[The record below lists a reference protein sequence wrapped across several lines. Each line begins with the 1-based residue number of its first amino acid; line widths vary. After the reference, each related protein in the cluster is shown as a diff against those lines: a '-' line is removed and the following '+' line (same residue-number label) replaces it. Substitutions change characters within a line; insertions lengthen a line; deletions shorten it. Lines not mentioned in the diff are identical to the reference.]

1 MDRRRLLGLL
11 ALAVLASIAG
21 CSAAGSLSMEP
32 ANDAEALAGEAS
44 RAVSELDPAPRDG
57 ERSRRDIVTTAIRN
71 GSTEVT
77 ADRPPFDA
85 DLPFAFEGAYY
96 ALDHRVVDTQQAWR
110 VTIGIDYNG
119 TDPDGRA
126 IDVADLPAPDREAL
140 DGLLPQRHPPQND
153 GIDFGVGAIYTP
165 EELNESALA
174 GDSTYDVVVFEGE
187 RYPIQV
193 ESPEAVTLQTY
204 RYDARP
210 VAPNASAYAS
220 QLREAYAF
228 ELGELSP
235 NERAI
240 VSEAV
245 DDGSYYAESDDDSAF
260 RELSERIRSHGA
272 ITRGDTSGTWLVR
285 FEGELYV
292 LEMHFGGFVSS

>member
-32 ANDAEALAGEAS
+32 VDDAELADEAS
-44 RAVSELDPAPRDG
+44 RAGSDLDPAPRDG
-57 ERSRRDIVTTAIRN
+57 ERSPRDIATTAITN
-71 GSTEVT
+71 GTTDVI
-77 ADRPPFDA
+77 ADRPPLDA
-85 DLPFAFEGAYY
+85 DLPVEFEGAYY
-96 ALDHRVVDTQQAWR
+96 ALSHRVVDTQSAWR
-110 VTIGIDYNG
+110 VTIAIDYNG

-126 IDVADLPAPDREAL
+126 IDVAALPAPDREAL
-140 DGLLPQRHPPQND
+140 AGVLPPRRPPRTDGP
-153 GIDFGVGAIYTP
+153 DFGVGAIYTP

-174 GDSTYDVVVFEGE
+174 GGSEYDVVVFEGE

-204 RYDARP
+204 RYDATK
-210 VAPNASAYAS
+210 VAPNASAYAA

-228 ELGELSP
+228 DLGELP
-235 NERAI
+235 PDERAI

-245 DDGSYYAESDDDSAF
+245 AEGSYYAESEDDSAF
-260 RELSERIRSHGA
+260 RSLSERIRSHEA
-272 ITRGDTSGTWLVR
+272 ITRGETSGTWLAR
-285 FEGELYV
+285 YEGELYV
-292 LEMHFGGFVSS
+292 LEMHFGRFVSS